1 MTEKSMIDIFYDV
14 KNTINTPRPLDDGVS
29 DKHEYHTY
37 LQFYE
42 NKMKPNRN
50 NHIKLLEIGTLRGG
64 SMMLWKRFFTDY
76 EMHGLDY
83 AKDPFNFCPLED
95 HPQYGQPSPFEG
107 ELKGDSNIH
116 LHFGI
121 DSMDVKLSN
130 DNFENNYFDYI
141 LDDGDH
147 TGHGQ
152 YLTFVAYWSKLKSE
166 GKYFIE
172 DIRSIDRVP
181 LLANFI
187 NQYMIDCRITGE
199 LAGFEVYDNSK
210 QRPDDI
216 ILMITK
222 K

>member
-1 MTEKSMIDIFYDV
+1 MTEKSMIDIFYEV

-29 DKHEYHTY
+29 DKHEYHSY
-37 LQFYE
+37 LNFYE
-42 NKMKPNRN
+42 DQMKSNRN
-50 NHIKLLEIGTLRGG
+50 IHTKLLEIGTLRGG

-107 ELKGDSNIH
+107 ELKGNPNIH
-116 LHFGI
+116 LHFGT
-121 DSMDVKLSN
+121 DSMDVGYSN
-130 DNFENNYFDYI
+130 NTFDDNYFDYI

-147 TGHGQ
+147 TGHAQ
-152 YLTFVAYWSKLKSE
+152 YLTFVAYFSKLKSG

-187 NQYMIDCRITGE
+187 NQYMIDYGKTNQLGDYHV
-199 LAGFEVYDNSK
+199 FDNSK
-210 QRPDDI
+210 QRCDDI
-216 ILMITK
+216 ILMVIK